1 MDVAVQV
8 RHKNTPIFVQV
19 YKCTEFCTKELT
31 CTEVCTIIQTWAVQN
46 TVRYKLFTPLY

>member
-31 CTEVCTIIQTWAVQN
+31 CTEACTIIQTWAVQN
-46 TVRYKLFTPLY
+46 TVQYKLSTPLY